1 MGEEPKLSYLVLSKN
16 NFEKFVR
23 ELLLIKQYR
32 VEVYVKSSQRNNDWV
47 LEYKGSPGD
56 LSQFEEIIFDSN
68 EIVYN
73 NCVLG
78 VKLCAKKLLGISCV
92 NTTENLFFVTELTDN
107 EFFTELEAVLAQIS
121 PRECV
126 IPQGESPELC
136 SIRTVVERNGI
147 LVVTAKKTDFNA
159 DDVKQDLNRLLYF
172 YDGQKRD
179 ASVFLETNK
188 EEAMCSL
195 QAVIKH
201 LNLTSNE
208 QNFNQFRI
216 SSLDT
221 HQYVRL
227 DNAALGAL
235 NVLPKPG
242 VSVHSAAGKGSS
254 LLGVLDNCCTPQ
266 GHRML
271 EQWLKQPLK
280 DINLI
285 NERLDIVESLVKD
298 AEVRQTLIQNYLPHI
313 PDLLMLGKKLGGK
326 KATLQDCYRIYQAV
340 NNVPAIVAVL
350 RRLNNK
356 CVSSVLIDPVAE
368 LLKDMDKFLVMIEQM
383 LDLDL
388 VDRGEFLIKATF
400 DDDLQELSSK
410 KQEVEEK
417 MQKVLKRAV
426 DELGLDQKKMKLE
439 CNDQH
444 GYFFRVTLAEEHALR
459 QNKKF
464 KIIDAVKGGVRF
476 TNDKLEGLNES
487 YSGIKQN
494 YEQQQRSLV
503 QEILEVAGKCN

>member
-1 MGEEPKLSYLVLSKN
+1 MGEEPKLSYLVLSKS

-32 VEVYVKSSQRNNDWV
+32 VEVYVKSSQSRNNDWT

-73 NCVLG
+73 NCILG
-78 VKLCAKKLLGISCV
+78 VKLSAKKLLGISCI
-92 NTTENLFFVTELTDN
+92 NTTENLIFVTELTDN

-121 PRECV
+121 PREV
-126 IPQGESPELC
+126 VMSQGESPELC
-136 SIRTVVERNGI
+136 TIRTVVERNGI
-147 LVVTAKKTDFNA
+147 LVVNAKKSDFNS
-159 DDVKQDLNRLLYF
+159 DDIAQDLNRLLYF

-179 ASVFLETNK
+179 ASVFPETNK
-188 EEAMCSL
+188 REAMCSL

-201 LNLTSNE
+201 LNLTGNE

-216 SSLDT
+216 NSLDV

-235 NVLPKPG
+235 NVFPKQS
-242 VSVHSAAGKGSS
+242 VNVHSAAGKASS
-254 LLGVLDNCCTPQ
+254 VLGVLDNCCTPQ

-285 NERLDIVESLVKD
+285 NERLDIVESLVNNT
-298 AEVRQTLIQNYLPHI
+298 EIRQTLVQNYLQHI
-313 PDLLMLGKKLGGK
+313 PDLLMLGRKLGGK
-326 KATLQDCYRIYQAV
+326 KATLQDCYRIYQAT
-340 NNVPAIVAVL
+340 NNVPAITAVL
-350 RRLNNK
+350 RKLANK
-356 CVSSVLIDPVAE
+356 CVKSVLLDPIGE
-368 LLKDMDKFLVMIEQM
+368 LLKDMEKFLVMIEQT

-388 VDRGEFLIKATF
+388 VDRGEFLIKPTY
-400 DDDLQELSSK
+400 DEELQELFTK

-426 DELGLDQKKMKLE
+426 EELGLDSKKMKLE

-459 QNKKF
+459 QNKRF

-476 TNDKLEGLNES
+476 TNDKLESLNES
-487 YSGIKQN
+487 YSSIKQS
-494 YEQQQRSLV
+494 YEQQQRSIV
-503 QEILEVAGKCN
+503 QEILEVAGK